1 MAAHFELYIGQGPL
15 LEASRR
21 KIGIVKGVQAYR
33 WYTVEATGRACHT
46 GTTDF
51 GNRADPLL
59 AAAKMVLQSHRL
71 ATAHAALALTGIL
84 NLKPGS
90 TNTVLEAQIVVD
102 FEKAAV
108 GEGVGSL
115 NESVTKGR
123 PCSVKITTD
132 SVSSAVWFHPDCI
145 KAVTEAAVPAL
156 GLDSGELTQEM
167 VSGAGHE
174 G

>member
-1 MAAHFELYIGQGPL
+1 MAAHFELHIKQGPL

-33 WYTVEATGRACHT
+33 WYTVKVAGRACHT

-71 ATAHAALALTGIL
+71 ATAHAALASMEIR

-90 TNTVLEAQIVVD
+90 TNTVPKSMR
-102 FEKAAV
+102 F
-108 GEGVGSL
+108 SL
-115 NESVTKGR
+115 DIRAPAEHRRDTGG
-123 PCSVKITTD
+123 
-132 SVSSAVWFHPDCI
+132 ADC
-145 KAVTEAAVPAL
+145 
-156 GLDSGELTQEM
+156 G
-167 VSGAGHE
+167 
-174 G
+174 